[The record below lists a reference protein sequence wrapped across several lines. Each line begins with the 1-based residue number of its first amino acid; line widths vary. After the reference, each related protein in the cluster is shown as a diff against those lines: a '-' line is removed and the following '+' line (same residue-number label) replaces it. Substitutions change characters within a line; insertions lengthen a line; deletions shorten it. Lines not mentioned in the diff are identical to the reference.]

1 MFQTQV
7 TQLAYQGLLLILLL
21 SAPPILISMF
31 FGLMVAI
38 FQAAT
43 QIQEQT
49 LSFTIKLVAVTLT
62 LMFMGAWLGQQILGF
77 ATNIFIHFPQWSL
90 SSP

>member
-1 MFQTQV
+1 MFQSHV
-7 TQLAYQGLLLILLL
+7 IQLAYQGLLLILIL
-21 SAPPILISMF
+21 SAPPILISMV
-31 FGLMVAI
+31 FGIIVAI

-62 LMFMGAWLGQQILGF
+62 LMFMGSWLGGQIMGF
-77 ATNIFIHFPQWSL
+77 ALNIFVHFPEWSFGA
-90 SSP
+90 

>member
-1 MFQTQV
+1 MFQSQV
-7 TQLAYQGLLLILLL
+7 IQLAYQGLLLILIL

-49 LSFTIKLVAVTLT
+49 LSFTVKLVAVTLT
-62 LMFMGAWLGQQILGF
+62 LMFMGGWLGAQIMSF
-77 ATNIFIHFPQWSL
+77 ASNIFHNFPRWSAG
-90 SSP
+90 

>member
-1 MFQTQV
+1 MYQSQV
-7 TQLAYQGLLLILLL
+7 VQLAYQGLLLILIL

-31 FGLMVAI
+31 FGILVAI

-62 LMFMGAWLGQQILGF
+62 LMFMGGWLGAMIMSF
-77 ATNIFIHFPQWSL
+77 ASNIFTNFYQWH
-90 SSP
+90 SPGG

>member
-1 MFQTQV
+1 MRTHVVQMS
-7 TQLAYQGLLLILLL
+7 YQGLLLILIL

-31 FGLMVAI
+31 FGILVAI

-62 LMFMGAWLGQQILGF
+62 LMLMGGWLGSQIMSF
-77 ATNIFIHFPQWSL
+77 SVTIFTHFPEWVVTTS
-90 SSP
+90 

>member
-1 MFQTQV
+1 MYQSHV
-7 TQLAYQGLLLILLL
+7 IQLAYQGLLLILIL
-21 SAPPILISMF
+21 SAPPILVSMF
-31 FGLMVAI
+31 FGVIVAI

-62 LMFMGAWLGQQILGF
+62 LMLMGTWLGAQIMSF
-77 ATNIFIHFPQWSL
+77 ATSIFVNFPKWSVAGM
-90 SSP
+90 

>member
-1 MFQTQV
+1 MYQSHV
-7 TQLAYQGLLLILLL
+7 IQLAYQGLLLILIL
-21 SAPPILISMF
+21 SAPPILISMV
-31 FGLMVAI
+31 FGIIVAI

-62 LMFMGAWLGQQILGF
+62 LMFMGSWLGGQIMSFALDIFTHFPEWGF
-77 ATNIFIHFPQWSL
+77 ATY
-90 SSP
+90 

>member
-1 MFQTQV
+1 MFHTQV
-7 TQLAYQGLLLILLL
+7 VQLSYQGLLLILIL

-31 FGLMVAI
+31 FGLAVAI

-49 LSFTIKLVAVTLT
+49 LSFTIKLVAVVLT
-62 LMFMGAWLGQQILGF
+62 LMFLGGWLGSQIMTF
-77 ATNIFIHFPQWSL
+77 SMNIFHNFPQWSV
-90 SSP
+90 PG

>member
-7 TQLAYQGLLLILLL
+7 IQLAYQGLLLILIL
-21 SAPPILISMF
+21 SAPPILISMV
-31 FGLMVAI
+31 FGVIVAI

-62 LMFMGAWLGQQILGF
+62 LMLMGGWLGAQIMQF
-77 ATNIFIHFPQWSL
+77 AFNIFVHFPQWS
-90 SSP
+90 SVG

>member
-1 MFQTQV
+1 MFHTQV
-7 TQLAYQGLLLILLL
+7 VQLSYQGLLLILIL

-31 FGLMVAI
+31 FGLAVAI

-49 LSFTIKLVAVTLT
+49 LSFTIKLVAVVLT
-62 LMFMGAWLGQQILGF
+62 LMFLGGWLGSQIMTF
-77 ATNIFIHFPQWSL
+77 AANIFLNFPQWAI
-90 SSP
+90 PG

>member
-7 TQLAYQGLLLILLL
+7 VQLAYQGMLLILIL

-31 FGLMVAI
+31 FGLMVAV

-49 LSFTIKLVAVTLT
+49 LSFTVKLVAVTLT
-62 LMFMGAWLGQQILGF
+62 LMFLGGWLGAQIMSF
-77 ATNIFIHFPQWSL
+77 AVNIFTNFPRWSAGGV
-90 SSP
+90 